1 MYKRILEEA
10 PMTPTKR
17 VAQSRFVVSPIKLRH
32 DNYSTTYMRDIR
44 DPEDHSLLGVT
55 LEGVYDIRF
64 FLNGMQPIK
73 DDDGKDVHCQV
84 SGKRNYHIQV
94 VGLYFQFRCND
105 F

>member
-10 PMTPTKR
+10 PMTPTKK
-17 VAQSRFVVSPIKLRH
+17 VAQSRFVVLSPIKRH

-64 FLNGMQPIK
+64 SLNGMQPIK
-73 DDDGKDVHCQV
+73 DDDGQNVVCQV
-84 SGKRNYHIQV
+84 SGE
-94 VGLYFQFRCND
+94 
-105 F
+105 

>member
-1 MYKRILEEA
+1 MYKRILEES
-10 PMTPTKR
+10 PMTPTKK
-17 VAQSRFVVSPIKLRH
+17 VAQSRFVVSPIKQSY

-84 SGKRNYHIQV
+84 SGKRYYN
-94 VGLYFQFRCND
+94 F
-105 F
+105 

>member
-10 PMTPTKR
+10 PMTPTKK
-17 VAQSRFVVSPIKLRH
+17 VAQSRFVVLSPIKRH

-44 DPEDHSLLGVT
+44 DPEDHSPLGVT

-73 DDDGKDVHCQV
+73 DDDGQNVVCQV
-84 SGKRNYHIQV
+84 SGE
-94 VGLYFQFRCND
+94 
-105 F
+105 

>member
-10 PMTPTKR
+10 PMTPTKK
-17 VAQSRFVVSPIKLRH
+17 VAQSRFVVLSPIKRH

-73 DDDGKDVHCQV
+73 DDDGQNVVCQV
-84 SGKRNYHIQV
+84 SGE
-94 VGLYFQFRCND
+94 
-105 F
+105 

>member
-10 PMTPTKR
+10 PMTPTKK
-17 VAQSRFVVSPIKLRH
+17 VAQSRFVVLSPIKRH
-32 DNYSTTYMRDIR
+32 DYYSTTYMRDIR

-73 DDDGKDVHCQV
+73 DDDGQNVVCQV
-84 SGKRNYHIQV
+84 SGE
-94 VGLYFQFRCND
+94 
-105 F
+105 